1 MTTNNMDNKETSRPA
16 FTDPPG
22 TILAG
27 IPISN
32 LKLINPDVSYG
43 LPYYESCAKH
53 IADTFKASKVY
64 IVASKSLCANTDK
77 LDTLIDA
84 IGKDKVVG
92 TRKGITPHTPW
103 SEILQITKEC
113 RDAKVDCL
121 VTLGAGSITDGCK
134 LVVLVSTNHAT
145 RYQNEHLTRQGPR
158 EQHLDPRNSSPIFRR
173 KLQYPY
179 QRCRTKSPSHHH
191 SNQP

>member
-1 MTTNNMDNKETSRPA
+1 MGSQETLRPA

-32 LKLINPDVSYG
+32 LRLVNPDISYG

-53 IADTFKASKVY
+53 ISNTYEASKVY
-64 IVASKSLCANTDK
+64 IVASRSLCANNADK
-77 LDTLIDA
+77 LDKLIHA

-92 TRKGITPHTPW
+92 VRKGITPHTPW

-113 RDAKVDCL
+113 RDANVDCL

-134 LVVLVSTNHAT
+134 LVVLVCIG
-145 RYQNEHLTRQGPR
+145 HL
-158 EQHLDPRNSSPIFRR
+158 I
-173 KLQYPY
+173 
-179 QRCRTKSPSHHH
+179 
-191 SNQP
+191 